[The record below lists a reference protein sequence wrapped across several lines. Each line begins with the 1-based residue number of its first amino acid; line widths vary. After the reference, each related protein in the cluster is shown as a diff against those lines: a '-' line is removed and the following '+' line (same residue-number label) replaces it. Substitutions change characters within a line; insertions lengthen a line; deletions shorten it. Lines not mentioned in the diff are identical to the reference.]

1 VQALDAGQ
9 SGRLGAGDTVRRM
22 LETIAAHAESSPSA
36 ARLAVPPGHVYPWYA
51 RLILAL
57 QRRRYGA
64 ELESARIWG
73 RLPRSFLALTLLY
86 RTLERRNSPLEP
98 ALRALVLVRIS
109 QINWC
114 AFCVDLNS
122 AAALERAVAPEK
134 LAALEDFERSA
145 LFTEREKAALAY
157 AEALTDP
164 ARRVDDACFARLR
177 AQFDEQAALELTALA
192 AFQNLS
198 SKFNAA
204 LGVPA
209 QGFCSLTARKGV

>member
-1 VQALDAGQ
+1 MDRAAH
-9 SGRLGAGDTVRRM
+9 GRLAQPAPRAAG
-22 LETIAAHAESSPSA
+22 L
-36 ARLAVPPGHVYPWYA
+36 PGRAYPWYV
-51 RLILAL
+51 RLIFAL

-64 ELESARIWG
+64 ELESARLWG

-86 RTLERRNSPLEP
+86 RTLDRRGSPLEP

-109 QINWC
+109 QINCC

-134 LAALEDFERSA
+134 LAALEDFERSP

-177 AQFDEQAALELTALA
+177 THFEEQETLELTALA

-209 QGFCSLTARKGV
+209 QGFCPLAARKGV